1 MDRIWLKSYP
11 PGVAPTID
19 AHAWPS
25 IAHVFAD
32 GSGRFAQRP
41 AFASMG
47 VDMTYAEL
55 ARHARDFAAFLQHR
69 GLVKGDRLAI
79 MLPNVLQYPVAL
91 LGAFTAGLTVVN
103 CNPLYTPRE
112 LERQLVDSGATAI
125 VVLENFARTVQEV
138 VGKTAVTTVVTSEL
152 GDLFPPLKRL
162 LTNLVVK
169 YGKKMVPPWRIE
181 HAVGFNAALA
191 EGRALPLAPVDLVP
205 EDVAFLQYTGG
216 TTGIPKGTMLTHG
229 NIVANLEQA
238 SAWMQSVFEPG
249 RDVVVMPLPLYHV
262 FALTVTLATT
272 LKWGARVV
280 LIANPRDI
288 PGFVA
293 ELKKTPFTIIVGVNT
308 LYRALVD
315 APGFRDIGMRQVKV
329 ALAGGMAMQRA
340 VSDKWQAVAGKPV
353 IEGYGLSE
361 TSPFVSCNPLDAREY
376 SGTIGLPFP
385 STELAI
391 RDDAGAEVPVGEI
404 GELCVRGPQVMKGYW
419 GRPEET
425 ANVLDVDGWLRTG
438 DMGFVDARGYVKL
451 TDRKKDMIIV
461 SGFKVYPNEVEEVAM
476 AHPGVLEAAAIAA
489 DDERSGHVVK
499 IVAVRRDPALTAEA
513 LIEHCRRSL
522 TGYKVPKYVQFRD
535 EPLPKSPVGKV
546 LRRLVREQVEQ
557 EATATAA

>member
-1 MDRIWLKSYP
+1 
-11 PGVAPTID
+11 
-19 AHAWPS
+19 
-25 IAHVFAD
+25 
-32 GSGRFAQRP
+32 
-41 AFASMG
+41 
-47 VDMTYAEL
+47 
-55 ARHARDFAAFLQHR
+55 
-69 GLVKGDRLAI
+69 
-79 MLPNVLQYPVAL
+79 
-91 LGAFTAGLTVVN
+91 
-103 CNPLYTPRE
+103 
-112 LERQLVDSGATAI
+112 
-125 VVLENFARTVQEV
+125 
-138 VGKTAVTTVVTSEL
+138 
-152 GDLFPPLKRL
+152 
-162 LTNLVVK
+162 
-169 YGKKMVPPWRIE
+169 
-181 HAVGFNAALA
+181 
-191 EGRALPLAPVDLVP
+191 
-205 EDVAFLQYTGG
+205 
-216 TTGIPKGTMLTHG
+216 MLTHG

-238 SAWMQSVFEPG
+238 SAWMRSVFEPG

-315 APGFRDIGMRQVKV
+315 APGFGDIELRQVKV

-385 STELAI
+385 STEIAI
-391 RDDAGAEVPVGEI
+391 RDDAGAEVPVGET

-425 ANVLDVDGWLRTG
+425 ANVLDADGWLRTG

-451 TDRKKDMIIV
+451 TDRKKDMIVV

-476 AHPGVLEAAAIAA
+476 AHPGVQEAAAIAA

-499 IVAVRRDPALTAEA
+499 IVVVRRDPALTAEA

-557 EATATAA
+557 EAAATPA

>member
-1 MDRIWLKSYP
+1 MDRIWLSSYP
-11 PGVAPTID
+11 TGVAHTID

-32 GSGRFAQRP
+32 GSRRFGERP
-41 AFASMG
+41 AFGSMG

-69 GLVKGDRLAI
+69 GLVKGDRVAI
-79 MLPNVLQYPVAL
+79 MLPNVLQYPVAM
-91 LGAFTAGLTVVN
+91 LGAFEAGLTVVN

-138 VGKTAVTTVVTSEL
+138 VGRTSVRTVVTSEI
-152 GDLFPPLKRL
+152 GDLFPPVKRL

-169 YGKKMVPPWRIE
+169 YGRKMVPPWRIE
-181 HAVGFNAALA
+181 RAVGFNAALA
-191 EGRALPLAPVDLVP
+191 AGRALPLAPVDLVP
-205 EDVAFLQYTGG
+205 EDLAFLQYTGG

-315 APGFRDIGMRQVKV
+315 APGFGELDLRQVKV

-361 TSPFVSCNPLDAREY
+361 ASPFVSCNPLDAREY

-385 STELAI
+385 STEVAF
-391 RDDAGAEVPVGEI
+391 RDDAGTEVPAGET

-425 ANVLDVDGWLRTG
+425 ANVLDADGWLRTG
-438 DMGFVDARGYVKL
+438 DMGRIDERGYVRL
-451 TDRKKDMIIV
+451 TDRKKDMIVV

-499 IVAVRRDPALTAEA
+499 IVAVRRDPALTEAA

-557 EATATAA
+557 EATATA